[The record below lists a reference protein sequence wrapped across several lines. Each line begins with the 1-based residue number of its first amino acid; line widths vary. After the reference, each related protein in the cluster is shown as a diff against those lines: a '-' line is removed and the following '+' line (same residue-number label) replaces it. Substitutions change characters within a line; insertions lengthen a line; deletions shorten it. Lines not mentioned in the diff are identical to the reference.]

1 MLTRRACI
9 AGASAAALAPL
20 VAGNARDIAGDADHE
35 FDPSSPLP
43 HKTAFSPFTGSYMN
57 SASQHPLSLGARDS
71 INRYMDFK
79 TFANGSDH
87 SVFATYQ
94 RNLENYARLINASL
108 EEVCFVQSTTVG
120 ENLVLKALNIPEAG
134 GRIVTDELH
143 YVGSLPTYAEISKQ
157 GMDVVT
163 LRSSDGTIDMDEFER
178 SVNSDTRLVSVSSV
192 SMVNGFQHDLSQI
205 CEIAHAAG
213 ALVYA
218 DIVHQVGSTPID
230 VQESAVDF
238 CSAASYKWMMGEQG
252 LGFLY
257 ARKDRLAQIKRP
269 WLGHYQLRRRRGF
282 GFPNP
287 EPGGKLTEYEHYDS
301 ALGYFAMGSQSNIVS
316 ALLDH
321 SLPYL
326 LQVGVARIQAYRQ
339 PLIDSLQEELPR
351 IGYPSITPRDS
362 RTALV
367 SFRHAGNAGKL
378 HNKLEAANVTVSV
391 ASHHLRISPSVFN
404 DMDDVERLIHALSQ
418 V

>member
-1 MLTRRACI
+1 MFTRRACI
-9 AGASAAALAPL
+9 VGASAAAFAPL
-20 VAGNARDIAGDADHE
+20 LAGNGQEETSRED

-43 HKTAFSPFTGSYMN
+43 HKAAFSSFDGTYLN
-57 SASQHPLSLGARDS
+57 CASQHPLSIGGRDA

-79 TFANGSDH
+79 TFSAGSDH
-87 SVFATYQ
+87 SVFLTYQ
-94 RNLENYARLINASL
+94 RNLENYALLINADK
-108 EEVCFVQSTTVG
+108 EEICFVQSTTVG

-143 YVGSLPTYAEISKQ
+143 YVGSLPTYSELAKQ

-163 LRSSDGTIDMDEFER
+163 LRSTDGTIDLDEYER
-178 SVNSDTRLVSVSSV
+178 SINTDTRLVTVSSV
-192 SMVNGFQHDLSQI
+192 SMLNGFQHDLTRI

-213 ALVYA
+213 APVYA
-218 DIVHQVGSTPID
+218 DVVHQVGSTPFD
-230 VQESAVDF
+230 VRESGIDF
-238 CSAASYKWMMGEQG
+238 CSAASYKWLMGEQG

-257 ARKDRLAQIKRP
+257 ARKDRLAEIKRP
-269 WLGHYQLRRRRGF
+269 WLGHYQLARRGDL

-287 EPGGKLTEYEHYDS
+287 KPGGKITEYEHHDS

-326 LQVGVARIQAYRQ
+326 LQVGAERIQAYRQ
-339 PLIDSLQEELPR
+339 PLIDRLQEEMPR
-351 IGYPSITPRDS
+351 NGYSSITPRDS

-367 SFRHAGNAGKL
+367 SFRHDGNTGKL
-378 HNKLEAANVTVSV
+378 HNKLDAENVTVSV

-404 DMDDVERLIHALSQ
+404 DMDDVERLISALP
-418 V
+418 

>member
-9 AGASAAALAPL
+9 AGATAAALTTPF
-20 VAGNARDIAGDADHE
+20 VTAGAQDSGGSTTRE
-35 FDPSSPLP
+35 FDPASPLP
-43 HKTAFSPFTGSYMN
+43 HKGAFAPFAGSYLN
-57 SASQHPLSLGARDS
+57 CASQHPLSLGGRDAL
-71 INRYMDFK
+71 NRYMDFK
-79 TFANGSDH
+79 TFSLDSDH

-94 RNLENYARLINASL
+94 RNLENYARLINADF

-120 ENLVLKALNIPEAG
+120 ENLVLKALNIPDAG

-143 YVGSLPTYAEISKQ
+143 YVGSLPTYSEIAKQ

-163 LRSSDGTIDMDEFER
+163 LRSADGTIDVDGFEQAIDP
-178 SVNSDTRLVSVSSV
+178 DTRLVAISSV
-192 SMVNGFQHDLSQI
+192 SMVNGYQHDLSRI
-205 CEIAHAAG
+205 CEIAHASG

-230 VQESAVDF
+230 VRESGVDF
-238 CSAASYKWMMGEQG
+238 CSAASYKWLMGEQG

-257 ARKDRLAQIKRP
+257 ARKDRLAEIKRP
-269 WLGHYQLRRRRGF
+269 WLGHYQLSSRRGRA
-282 GFPNP
+282 FPNP
-287 EPGGKLTEYEHYDS
+287 PAGDVLTEYEHHDS

-326 LQVGVARIQAYRQ
+326 LQVGVERIQAYRQ
-339 PLIDSLQEELPR
+339 PLIDRLQEQMPK
-351 IGYPSITPRDS
+351 IGFPAITPRDS
-362 RTALV
+362 QSALV
-367 SFRHAGNAGKL
+367 SFRHSGNSAGLRDKL
-378 HNKLEAANVTVSV
+378 DAANITISV

-404 DMDDVERLIHALSQ
+404 DMDDVQRLLDTLS
-418 V
+418 

>member
-20 VAGNARDIAGDADHE
+20 IAGNARARASGTD

-43 HKTAFSPFTGSYMN
+43 HRGAFSPFAGTYLN
-57 SASQHPLSLGARDS
+57 CASQHPLSRGGRDA
-71 INRYMDFK
+71 IKRYMDFK
-79 TFANGSDH
+79 SFSDESDH
-87 SVFATYQ
+87 SVFQAYQ
-94 RNLENYARLINASL
+94 RNLENYARLINADK

-143 YVGSLPTYAEISKQ
+143 YVGSLPTYSELAKQ

-178 SVNSDTRLVSVSSV
+178 SIDSDTRLVTISSV
-192 SMVNGFQHDLSQI
+192 SMVNGFQHDLTRI

-218 DIVHQVGSTPID
+218 DVVHQVGSTPFD
-230 VQESAVDF
+230 VRESGVDF
-238 CSAASYKWMMGEQG
+238 CSAASYKWLMGEQG

-257 ARKDRLAQIKRP
+257 VRKDRLEEIKRP
-269 WLGHYQLRRRRGF
+269 WLGHYQLARRRGY

-287 EPGGKLTEYEHYDS
+287 GPGGVLTEYEHHDS

-326 LQVGVARIQAYRQ
+326 LQVGAERIQAYRQ
-339 PLIDSLQEELPR
+339 PLIDHLQEEMPK
-351 IGYPSITPRDS
+351 IGYPSITPRAS
-362 RTALV
+362 ETALV
-367 SFRHAGNAGKL
+367 SFRHAGNADELHDKL
-378 HNKLEAANVTVSV
+378 DAANVTVSV
-391 ASHHLRISPSVFN
+391 ASHHMRISPSVFN
-404 DMDDVERLIHALSQ
+404 DMGDIERLIGALS
-418 V
+418 

>member
-9 AGASAAALAPL
+9 VGASAVALAPL
-20 VAGNARDIAGDADHE
+20 VTGNAQEGSGGMG

-43 HKTAFSPFTGSYMN
+43 HKGAFSPFAGASLN
-57 SASQHPLSLGARDS
+57 CASQHPLSIGGRDA

-79 TFANGSDH
+79 TFSDESDH
-87 SVFATYQ
+87 SVFQTYQ
-94 RNLENYARLINASL
+94 RNLENYARLINASKD
-108 EEVCFVQSTTVG
+108 EVCFVQSTTVG

-143 YVGSLPTYAEISKQ
+143 YVGSLPTYAEIAKQ

-163 LRSSDGTIDMDEFER
+163 LRSSDGTIDIDEFEQ
-178 SVNSDTRLVSVSSV
+178 SINTDTRLVTVSSV
-192 SMVNGFQHDLSQI
+192 SMVNGFQHDLARV

-218 DIVHQVGSTPID
+218 DVVHQVGSTPFD
-230 VQESAVDF
+230 VRESDVDF
-238 CSAASYKWMMGEQG
+238 CSAASYKWLMGEQG

-257 ARKDRLAQIKRP
+257 ARKDRLEEIKRP
-269 WLGHYQLRRRRGF
+269 WLGHYQLARRSGL

-287 EPGGKLTEYEHYDS
+287 EPGGKITEYEHHDS

-326 LQVGVARIQAYRQ
+326 LEVGPDRIQAYRQ
-339 PLIDSLQEELPR
+339 PLIERLQEAMPR

-367 SFRHAGNAGKL
+367 SFRHSGNADEL
-378 HNKLEAANVTVSV
+378 HNKLDAANITVSV

-404 DMDDVERLIHALSQ
+404 DMDDVERLIDALS
-418 V
+418 